1 MKKMIAILLVLCL
14 VLGGVIGFLTYRNG
28 APAATAGTE
37 SPAATETPA
46 ASAAP
51 AETVSEPE
59 SLDLAA
65 LYATRA
71 PEEVVMVVD
80 GREETW
86 DTYFYFLASQAD
98 YVEDFFATMESYYG
112 LELKWSDVAEG
123 DDETYADLAAES
135 VEEALRQFAT
145 IEGFARANGVE
156 LTEENR
162 QTMAEQL
169 AADMAAVCGEDATEA
184 DFEEYLAGL
193 YMSRDMY
200 DRINTVNLLYQ
211 ETFRQLYGED
221 GEAMEE
227 AAVLQYLADNE
238 YLSANHIL
246 LLTEDPTTGEALD
259 EAAAA
264 EKLATA
270 EKLAEELQAIEDE
283 TELLARF
290 AQLKEEYCEDSG
302 KAVYPAGYTFTPGTM
317 VTEFEDACKALE
329 NYQVSDP
336 IKSSYGYHVIVKLP
350 LDADALLL
358 GSSGEALTA
367 RASAANTEYG
377 QRLQAYLDGM
387 ETEYAEGFEVPN
399 LLKYVK

>member
-1 MKKMIAILLVLCL
+1 
-14 VLGGVIGFLTYRNG
+14 
-28 APAATAGTE
+28 
-37 SPAATETPA
+37 
-46 ASAAP
+46 
-51 AETVSEPE
+51 
-59 SLDLAA
+59 
-65 LYATRA
+65 
-71 PEEVVMVVD
+71 MVVD

-350 LDADALLL
+350 RDADALLL

-367 RASAANTEYG
+367 RASAANTE
-377 QRLQAYLDGM
+377 
-387 ETEYAEGFEVPN
+387 
-399 LLKYVK
+399 